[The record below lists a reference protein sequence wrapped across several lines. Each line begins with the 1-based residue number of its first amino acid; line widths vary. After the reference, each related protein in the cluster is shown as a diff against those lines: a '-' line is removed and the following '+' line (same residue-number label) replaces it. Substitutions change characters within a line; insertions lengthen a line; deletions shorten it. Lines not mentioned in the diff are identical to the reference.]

1 MGERRNTDEPD
12 FAALSGRI
20 YRLCLALLRREDS
33 AADAAQEALTRA
45 WLRRGKKRKGVD
57 WWTWAAGFAVRVC
70 REVIR
75 VRRFENRDHPD
86 HRRMPGDAF
95 DDAACRFRSD
105 PDLQSAIHALPN
117 RQREVTVLRFLVG
130 QSIREVAATLDCPEG
145 TVKSNLFK
153 AVRTLRGRFG
163 VSGTV
168 DELRNV

>member
-20 YRLCLALLRREDS
+20 YRLCLALLRREDM

-75 VRRFENRDHPD
+75 ERRLEGRDLPND
-86 HRRMPGDAF
+86 PETPGHVF
-95 DDAACRFRSD
+95 DDAASSLRGD
-105 PDLQSAIHALPN
+105 PDLQAAVHALPN

-130 QSIREVAATLDCPEG
+130 QSIREVATTLECPEG

-153 AVRTLRGRFG
+153 AMRTLRGRFG
-163 VSGTV
+163 VSGMV

>member
-20 YRLCLALLRREDS
+20 YRLCLALLRREDA

-45 WLRRGKKRKGVD
+45 WLRRGKKGRGVD

-70 REVIR
+70 REVNR
-75 VRRFENRDHPD
+75 ARRFEDYDHPND
-86 HRRMPGDAF
+86 RTMPGDAL
-95 DDAACRFRSD
+95 DEAAPSLRSD
-105 PDLQSAIHALPN
+105 PDLQAAIHALPN

-163 VSGTV
+163 VSGAV

>member
-20 YRLCLALLRREDS
+20 YRLCLALLRREDA
-33 AADAAQEALTRA
+33 AADAAQESLTRA

-57 WWTWAAGFAVRVC
+57 WWTWTAGFAVRVC

-75 VRRFENRDHPD
+75 TGRLEGRDHPPD
-86 HRRMPGDAF
+86 RKMPGNTC
-95 DDAACRFRSD
+95 DDAASSFQSD
-105 PDLQSAIHALPN
+105 PDLQAAIHALPN

-153 AVRTLRGRFG
+153 AMRTLRGRFG
-163 VSGTV
+163 VSESG
-168 DELRNV
+168 R

>member
-1 MGERRNTDEPD
+1 LSERRNTDEPD

-20 YRLCLALLRREDS
+20 YRLCLALLRREDA

-45 WLRRGKKRKGVD
+45 WLRRGRKRRGVV
-57 WWTWAAGFAVRVC
+57 WWTWTAGFAVRVC

-75 VRRFENRDHPD
+75 ERRFEGRDPPD
-86 HRRMPGDAF
+86 DLKTASHALGDTASNS
-95 DDAACRFRSD
+95 RSD
-105 PDLQSAIHALPN
+105 PDLQAAIHALPN

-153 AVRTLRGRFG
+153 AVRTLRGRFD
-163 VSGTV
+163 VSESG
-168 DELRNV
+168 R

>member
-20 YRLCLALLRREDS
+20 YRLCLALLRREDA

-45 WLRRGKKRKGVD
+45 WLRRGKKRTGVD

-70 REVIR
+70 REFIR
-75 VRRFENRDHPD
+75 APRFEDLGHPD
-86 HRRMPGDAF
+86 DRKMPGDAF
-95 DDAACRFRSD
+95 DDSASRFRSD
-105 PDLQSAIHALPN
+105 PDLQAAVHALPN

-153 AVRTLRGRFG
+153 AVRTLRGKLS
-163 VSGTV
+163 VSGAV

>member
-20 YRLCLALLRREDS
+20 YRLCLALLRREDA

-45 WLRRGKKRKGVD
+45 WLRRGKKRTGVD
-57 WWTWAAGFAVRVC
+57 WWTWSAGFAVRVC

-75 VRRFENRDHPD
+75 ARRFEGRDD
-86 HRRMPGDAF
+86 LDDRKMPSEAF
-95 DDAACRFRSD
+95 DDAASGLRSD
-105 PDLQSAIHALPN
+105 PDLQAAIHALPN

-163 VSGTV
+163 VSGAV

>member
-20 YRLCLALLRREDS
+20 YRLCLALLRREDA
-33 AADAAQEALTRA
+33 AADAAQDALTRA
-45 WLRRGKKRKGVD
+45 WLRRGKKRTRVD
-57 WWTWAAGFAVRVC
+57 WWTWTAACAVRVC

-75 VRRFENRDHPD
+75 TRRLEGSDLPD
-86 HRRMPGDAF
+86 YRTMPGNTF
-95 DDAACRFRSD
+95 DDAASSFRGD
-105 PDLQSAIHALPN
+105 PDLQAAIHALPN

-130 QSIREVAATLDCPEG
+130 QSIRDVAATLACPEG

-153 AVRTLRGRFG
+153 AVRTLRGKLS
-163 VSGTV
+163 VSGAV

>member
-20 YRLCLALLRREDS
+20 YRLCFALLRREDT

-70 REVIR
+70 REVNR
-75 VRRFENRDHPD
+75 TRRFEVGDLPD
-86 HRRMPGDAF
+86 NPKTPGDSF
-95 DDAACRFRSD
+95 DDAASSLRSD
-105 PDLQSAIHALPN
+105 PDLQAAIHALPN

-130 QSIREVAATLDCPEG
+130 QSIREVAATLECPEG

-153 AVRTLRGRFG
+153 AMSTLRGRFG
-163 VSGTV
+163 VIG
-168 DELRNV
+168 DGR

>member
-1 MGERRNTDEPD
+1 MRERENIDDPD

-20 YRLCLALLRREDS
+20 YRLCLALSRREDT

-45 WLRRGKKRKGVD
+45 WLRRGKKREGVD

-70 REVIR
+70 REGIR
-75 VRRFENRDHPD
+75 ARRFEGHNHPD
-86 HRRMPGDAF
+86 DRRVPVDEVGDAASSF
-95 DDAACRFRSD
+95 GSD
-105 PDLQSAIHALPN
+105 PDLQAAIHALPN

-153 AVRTLRGRFG
+153 AMRTLRGRFG
-163 VSGTV
+163 VSGSG
-168 DELRNV
+168 R